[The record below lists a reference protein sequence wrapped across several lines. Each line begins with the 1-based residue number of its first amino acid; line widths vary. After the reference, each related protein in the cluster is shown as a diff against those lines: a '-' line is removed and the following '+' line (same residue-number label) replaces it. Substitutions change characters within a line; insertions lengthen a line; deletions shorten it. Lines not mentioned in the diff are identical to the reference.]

1 LFLRHGGLC
10 VRKSL
15 FQKYL
20 WLTAGLVGGWF
31 ILRFGLPVLL
41 PFLLGAAIAL
51 AAEPLV
57 RLLHSRLPRWLSA
70 GIGVTVVFI
79 LLLTLIALVIALC
92 FREAGQLT
100 HRLPSLIETAQDS
113 LGNLEQKLL
122 HTAEKMPEAIRPAV
136 ENGVTEFFSDGS
148 AVVDRASQAFLGLAT
163 GLLGRIVS
171 GAFGLITGVLA
182 AFMISGRLPQ
192 IKQTLS
198 GWLPTSWNERYLPAL
213 KSLKTTLIGWLKAQV
228 KLSLITA
235 GILLGGFLILRI
247 PHAPVWAAVISLVDA
262 LPVLGTGIVVVP
274 WGIFCLLQGQQVRGI
289 GLLALY
295 GVVWLVRSIME
306 PKLLGKGLGLDPLV
320 TLLSMYAG
328 YKLFALP
335 GLLLAPMLAVIAMRL
350 SKALKG

>member
-1 LFLRHGGLC
+1 M
-10 VRKSL
+10 RKSL

-20 WLTAGLVGGWF
+20 WLAGGLLSAWLL
-31 ILRFGLPVLL
+31 LRFGLPVLL
-41 PFLLGAAIAL
+41 PFLLGTGIAL

-57 RLLHSRLPRWLSA
+57 KLLHKRLPRWLSA
-70 GIGVTVVFI
+70 GIGVTLVFI

-100 HRLPSLIETAQDS
+100 HRLPTLIDTAQNT
-113 LGNLEQKLL
+113 LEALEQRLL
-122 HTAEKMPEAIRPAV
+122 LTAENMPVTIRPAV
-136 ENGVTEFFSDGS
+136 EKGVTELFSDGS
-148 AVVDRASQAFLGLAT
+148 AVVERVAQTFLGLAR
-163 GLLGRIVS
+163 GLLGRIAS
-171 GAFGLITGVLA
+171 GAFGLFTAVLA

-192 IKQTLS
+192 IKKTLS
-198 GWLPTSWNERYLPAL
+198 GWLPASWNERYLPAL
-213 KSLKTTLIGWLKAQV
+213 KSLKTTLIGWMKAQV

-235 GILLGGFLILRI
+235 GILLGGFLILRV

-274 WGIFCLLQGQQVRGI
+274 WGIFCLLQGQQVKGI

-335 GLLLAPMLAVIAMRL
+335 GLLLAPMLAVIALRL
-350 SKALKG
+350 SKAVKA

>member
-1 LFLRHGGLC
+1 M
-10 VRKSL
+10 RKSL

-20 WLTAGLVGGWF
+20 WLAGGLLSAWLL
-31 ILRFGLPVLL
+31 LRFGLPVLL
-41 PFLLGAAIAL
+41 PFLLGTGIAL

-57 RLLHSRLPRWLSA
+57 KLLHKRLPRWLSA
-70 GIGVTVVFI
+70 GIGVTLVFI
-79 LLLTLIALVIALC
+79 LLLTLIALIIALC

-100 HRLPSLIETAQDS
+100 DRLPALMDTAQS
-113 LGNLEQKLL
+113 TLEALEQRLL
-122 HTAEKMPEAIRPAV
+122 LTAKSMPVAIRPAV
-136 ENGVTEFFSDGS
+136 EKGVTELFSDGS
-148 AVVDRASQAFLGLAT
+148 AVVERVAQTFLGLAR
-163 GLLGRIVS
+163 GLLGRIAS
-171 GAFGLITGVLA
+171 GAFGLFTAVLA

-192 IKQTLS
+192 IRKNLS
-198 GWLPTSWNERYLPAL
+198 GWLPASWNERYLPAL
-213 KSLKTTLIGWLKAQV
+213 TSLKTTLIGWLKAQV

-235 GILLGGFLILRI
+235 GILLAGFLILRI

-274 WGIFCLLQGQQVRGI
+274 WGIFCLLQGQQVKGI